1 MTLSIQ
7 ADPVRPRHLRLGVLA
22 ALGVTI
28 ASCSSAPRETPIQ
41 KASAGDLLVEVGGS
55 RVELVK
61 PFSPG
66 VANGQYKGIIKVT
79 STGDSSASQLHEV
92 SAVCSLPDQ
101 PHWPDYDN
109 LYGNPIASVEKAGT
123 FSDKDRWQI
132 LYHFDGRVEKKG
144 NLKSDEWAS
153 KLKDNLCRKGTFDD
167 RKQTSSDKT

>member
-1 MTLSIQ
+1 M
-7 ADPVRPRHLRLGVLA
+7 RPRHQRLGLLLL
-22 ALGVTI
+22 LGVSI
-28 ASCSSAPRETPIQ
+28 AACSAGPRETPIQ
-41 KASAGDLLVEVGGS
+41 KASAGDLLVEAGQS

-66 VANGQYKGIIKVT
+66 VANGQYKGIVKVT
-79 STGDSSASQLHEV
+79 TKGGSPATQLYEV
-92 SAVCSLPDQ
+92 SAICSLPDQ

-132 LYHFDGRVEKKG
+132 LYHFDGRIEKKG

-153 KLKDNLCRKGTFDD
+153 KLKDNLCRKGSFDD
-167 RKQTSSDKT
+167 RKLTNSNKA